1 MHTPATFSGRTGRPD
16 RKILPLGTLFLIGF
30 AFPVLSEPDPGFV
43 GTQGLKTN
51 RLGQSV
57 RHLVSD
63 PAFLE
68 EKASLEALRSPEPL
82 RPIEPVRTIRGLN
95 DDGVVILQGGRSIAL
110 RGLVF
115 NVSSELK
122 ARPEFSRFQK
132 ELVGKQAR
140 LLFER
145 ETHDVEGR
153 LSPYVYLSDGALLNE
168 LFLKMGFAR
177 LDTRADLSPQY
188 RRRLEKAEAFAGG
201 SRSGSGTTPSPPGNH
216 APAKTFDSKLP
227 QHRGSLLGVSA
238 RTSTVDREKRTGQNQ
253 PPRKHLLPGDG
264 DQLPNPTGP

>member
-1 MHTPATFSGRTGRPD
+1 M
-16 RKILPLGTLFLIGF
+16 PLGTLFLIGF

-68 EKASLEALRSPEPL
+68 EKASLEALRNPEPL
-82 RPIEPVRTIRGLN
+82 RPIEPVRTIRSLN
-95 DDGVVILQGGRSIAL
+95 DDGVVILQGGRAIAL

-115 NVSSELK
+115 DASSELK
-122 ARPEFSRFQK
+122 ARPEFSWLQK
-132 ELVGKQAR
+132 ELEGKQAR

-145 ETHDVEGR
+145 ETHDADGR
-153 LSPYVYLSDGALLNE
+153 LSPYVYLSDGTLLNE

-188 RRRLEKAEAFAGG
+188 RRRLEKAEAFARGDRPDSEAG
-201 SRSGSGTTPSPPGNH
+201 PSPPGNH
-216 APAKTFDSKLP
+216 APAKTLAPELP
-227 QHRGSLLGVSA
+227 QHRGGLLGVSA
-238 RTSTVDREKRTGQNQ
+238 RTSTVDREKRTRQNQ
-253 PPRKHLLPGDG
+253 PPRKHLLSGDR